1 LMAGVFK
8 MADSLWGNLFSGAL
22 GAYGYGDLM
31 DQLGESRDDLQTNL
45 GNLQTGVDER
55 TQFQPWGVMSGLG
68 TVKSGP
74 LGLHQSLSPEQQ
86 SLQDMMFGGAQDFLG
101 QASADTG
108 AREQNVYDR
117 LMALQQPS
125 LDRQAADMRERLY
138 NTGRTGVRS
147 NAYGGSPEELAMAKA
162 QSEAQNQASLMALQ
176 QAQSDQLQN
185 YNIGQGMF
193 ASGYQ
198 PYQQQMALLN
208 AGLNNQQLAQRSQ
221 LDNASLWTQL
231 GLGGLTADTNYS
243 NIAGNAFGNMISA
256 LLPAAGSLGDSFTE
270 SGGLGGLW
278 DSITGLF
285 GK

>member
-1 LMAGVFK
+1 

-31 DQLGESRDDLQTNL
+31 DQMSESRDDLQTNI

-68 TVKSGP
+68 AVTSTP
-74 LGLHQSLSPEQQ
+74 DGLHQQLSPQQ
-86 SLQDMMFGGAQDFLG
+86 LSLQKMMFGGAKDFLG

-108 AREQNVYDR
+108 AREQDVYDR

-125 LDRQAADMRERLY
+125 LDRQSAEMRERLY

-231 GLGGLTADTNYS
+231 GLGGLTADTNYA
-243 NIAGNAFGNMISA
+243 NIGGNAFGNLISA

-270 SGGLGGLW
+270 SGGFGGLW
-278 DSITGLF
+278 DTIKGIIPTV
-285 GK
+285 